1 MNYPIAKQT
10 AVEGHRYSKC
20 GRRWRFEVVLFLCGQ
35 RLSPSASMVPYQ
47 CACTRCLDI
56 CRVEHEEYP
65 LRVRSRLFRWSKG

>member
-56 CRVEHEEYP
+56 C
-65 LRVRSRLFRWSKG
+65 